1 MQNNETS
8 VITRKLTASTFQRQI
23 FQELLDFLKYI
34 RIKETAEG
42 NFEKREPTK
51 LLQYYK
57 ISELYIESKEEISQ
71 LKKNYPNL
79 KSVVGNI
86 NKLLD
91 VFKENDSNA
100 FLLLDAY
107 LQFSQLK
114 KEYLKETKDDAPT
127 YMVLK
132 ADQKH
137 VYIEGSSDFIDQKPD
152 LKNYFWDSVQNK
164 KFLASIMSICKDVRN
179 NKGNFSASEVSGTW
193 FAYSL
198 IEKGVTLDFAYRGIG
213 TSGFRND
220 HQTLIFSTDP
230 GDDHIRIT
238 SVHKTLMDGVAVH
251 VEHIDRDKV
260 ADKEK
265 VEAYR
270 LPAAIN
276 ATKVRLH
283 ISDDAPVT
291 AFIGRPIFEN
301 GGMDI
306 QRDGYITPENYE
318 IDKLKSVHMTASACT
333 TMFQNGVADCK
344 VAIERMQSSV
354 AVEFMKSVIGNVMR
368 DTTRQTLA
376 AAFNINTPINDDKY
390 SNKEV
395 KDRFEIAKLG
405 IQIAVDGGFDR
416 VTWDGADRVHVP
428 SIPIIDQMS
437 HQQFVQLVHKAHEN
451 GLQTYF
457 SAGLEAKH
465 IERCVITGVDGLGI
479 GTSLH
484 YTDKQSKLMG
494 ALNPKAIAE
503 VLEKRNE
510 AENTVLGKAA
520 KLLAQLDRLY
530 FEKNIY
536 DEEDLLRNDLFNVIL
551 EQDQEK
557 ALVLIDDTRAN
568 RIKEIPYEV
577 QSPVFG
583 RAIRTI
589 EFLKS
594 KVVNNLNLTNKEEE
608 KFSEIKTAI
617 FENDIKRLQNVF
629 QRIEY

>member
-1 MQNNETS
+1 MHNNENS
-8 VITRKLTASTFQRQI
+8 VITRKLTATAFQRQI
-23 FQELLDFLKYI
+23 FQELLDFIKFI
-34 RIKETAEG
+34 RIKETAGG

-57 ISELYIESKEEISQ
+57 IHELYIESKEELSQ
-71 LKKNYPNL
+71 LIKNYPKLKLVVDNL
-79 KSVVGNI
+79 Y
-86 NKLLD
+86 KLLD

-100 FLLLDAY
+100 CILLDAY
-107 LQFSQLK
+107 MQFSQLK
-114 KEYLKETKDDAPT
+114 KDYLMKEVDGDKLSHI
-127 YMVLK
+127 VLK
-132 ADQKH
+132 ADQKN
-137 VYIEGSSDFIDQKPD
+137 VYIEGSADFTDTKPD
-152 LKNYFWDSVQNK
+152 LKDYFLDSVQNK
-164 KFLASIMSICKDVRN
+164 KFLSSIMSVCKDVRN
-179 NKGNFSASEVSGTW
+179 SKRNFSAGEVSGMW

-213 TSGFRND
+213 TSGFRKD

-260 ADKEK
+260 TDKEK

-276 ATKVRLH
+276 TAKVRLH

-301 GGMDI
+301 GSIDI
-306 QRDGYITPENYE
+306 QKGGYITPENYE

-376 AAFNINTPINDDKY
+376 AAFNINTSINDDKY

-395 KDRFEIAKLG
+395 TDRFEIAKLG

-437 HQQFVQLVHKAHEN
+437 HQQFVQLVHMAHEN

-484 YTDKQSKLMG
+484 YMDKQTKLMG
-494 ALNPKAIAE
+494 AFNPKSIDE

-530 FEKNIY
+530 FEKNIH
-536 DEEDLLRNDLFNVIL
+536 DEEDLLRNELFNAIL

-557 ALVLIDDTRAN
+557 TGMLINDTRAN
-568 RIKEIPYEV
+568 RIKEIPYED
-577 QSPVFG
+577 QNPVFG

-589 EFLKS
+589 KFLKS
-594 KVVNNLNLTNKEEE
+594 KVANDLDLTNEEEE
-608 KFSEIKTAI
+608 KYHEIKTAI
-617 FENDIKRLQNVF
+617 SENDLKRLQNVF
-629 QRIEY
+629 QK